1 MRIGNWSRT
10 ASHIVCSPG
19 QRKNNA
25 CSSCTGPKNE
35 GGQTCAQ
42 ILFDSKCKVFFLC
55 KHVQAFCFSLRSWIH
70 HLFVSHSTSWYL
82 QLQICSFHP
91 WGMHYTAWS
100 QHRELRTAAD
110 LRPRHNFPTEKK
122 TFLLAWD
129 DQAGRHLP
137 FLNMLLLEG
146 TKAVIAAHPDLR
158 RCIVTLSLC
167 LDQENQDQ
175 NKALCDCDL
184 DACEVFGFACSRF
197 LPQGLDSTLQERRWH
212 FSFRPLPSKYIQAT
226 CTFCFSQ
233 QDCPS
238 EYCAVPDCTDHRSME
253 FLEWTFSEDHVG
265 STRRGLFIEEAC

>member
-1 MRIGNWSRT
+1 MRHALHRLVT
-10 ASHIVCSPG
+10 APWAADCG
-19 QRKNNA
+19 WLATK
-25 CSSCTGPKNE
+25 
-35 GGQTCAQ
+35 AQ
-42 ILFDSKCKVFFLC
+42 LSYWEKDVSFGVREMLC
-55 KHVQAFCFSLRSWIH
+55 WEALAI
-70 HLFVSHSTSWYL
+70 
-82 QLQICSFHP
+82 
-91 WGMHYTAWS
+91 S
-100 QHRELRTAAD
+100 QHAS
-110 LRPRHNFPTEKK
+110 
-122 TFLLAWD
+122 AWGNQGCD
-129 DQAGRHLP
+129 RSASRSQEMHCH
-137 FLNMLLLEG
+137 F
-146 TKAVIAAHPDLR
+146 
-158 RCIVTLSLC
+158 VTLSLC

-253 FLEWTFSEDHVG
+253 FLEWTFSEDYVG